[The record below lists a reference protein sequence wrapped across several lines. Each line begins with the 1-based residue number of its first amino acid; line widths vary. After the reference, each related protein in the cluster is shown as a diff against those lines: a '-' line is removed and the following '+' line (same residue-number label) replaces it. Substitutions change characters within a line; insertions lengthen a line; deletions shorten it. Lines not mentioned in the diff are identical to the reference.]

1 MNIYTPQQ
9 AADLLQISKT
19 GLLRLCRSGELKC
32 SKIGRQW
39 RISDEQI
46 ARFMTENETA
56 MTADQGEDEQD
67 AEPEPKKRRRRF
79 KPDTRPPEERLR
91 VPDVL

>member
-46 ARFMTENETA
+46 ARFMTENETT
-56 MTADQGEDEQD
+56 MTADQEDAEP
-67 AEPEPKKRRRRF
+67 EPEPKKRRRRF